1 MGKPKRANAAADRG
15 TAAAASAKK
24 RKKPLAL
31 RIALWSL
38 VALVSLGLVGTGVVA
53 YAYTTI
59 KLPDQNS
66 DFRTNT
72 TFVYYNDG
80 KTPLGSFQVQ
90 NRVTLNYNQ
99 IPQSVKDAI
108 VAAENRTFWTDPG
121 ISVTGLFRAAL
132 GLVGIMP
139 ADATASGGGSTITQ
153 QYIKIMYLTQERS
166 FSRKFTEILLAAK
179 MGQDMPKEEILGGYL
194 NTVYFGR
201 GAYGIEAAAQAY
213 FKKPAA
219 KLTLAEST
227 ALCAIVNS
235 PGNLDPT
242 KGAKQASDLLQ
253 RYQYTL
259 NGLVDMGKITS
270 TQKDKIY
277 RALPAFKAEDT
288 DQRMGGEKGFLLTMV
303 RTELVAKGF
312 TDQQIAGGGL
322 KVITTFDK
330 DAEDAAVEVG
340 TQQTLRAAN
349 GDKKAAKKLH
359 AAISSIDNATGGVL
373 AIYAGNPDFVKNN
386 RNWATTARET
396 GSTFKTYALAAALR
410 EGWTLNDKISKH
422 WIPRGYGKGYRP
434 DPNGAKTT
442 LQQATTN
449 SIDPAYFNLVSQ
461 LKGGGTA
468 VGAAANDAGVPTY
481 SDWQL
486 NASMPLGTPSVSP
499 TDQASGYSTF
509 ANQGVHRPWHVVAEV
524 WDTTPDGANPAPNG
538 QGKKVYAADT
548 TGTQGIEADV
558 AQDVTYAL
566 TKVVSS
572 GTGRAAGYVGYPV
585 AGKTGT
591 KGQPNPKGRY
601 LPRQTIATWFVGYTQ
616 QITTAVMYVKG
627 DSGHEDLGRSW
638 FGGGAATQT
647 WAAYMKLAMAGKD
660 RIAFDGP
667 TKRVSTQAPSKEPT
681 TAPPTPSFTPTPSA
695 PVQPTPSHSNGGGGG
710 GGATSAPPNP
720 PTDPTIKAEPPPAP
734 TPGA

>member
-1 MGKPKRANAAADRG
+1 MGKPKRANAAGDPG
-15 TAAAASAKK
+15 TAAGASTTK
-24 RKKPLAL
+24 RKKKPLAL
-31 RIALWSL
+31 RIALWGL
-38 VALVSLGLVGTGVVA
+38 VTLVSLGLIGAGVVA

-59 KLPDQNS
+59 KLPDPNS

-90 NRVTLNYNQ
+90 NRVSLNYDQ
-99 IPQSVKDAI
+99 IPQSVKDSI

-132 GLVGIMP
+132 GLVGIVP

-179 MGQDMPKEEILGGYL
+179 MGQEMTKEQILGGYL

-219 KLTLAEST
+219 KLSLAEST

-242 KGAKQASDLLQ
+242 KGTKQAADLLQ

-259 NGLVDMGKITS
+259 NGLVEMGKITAA
-270 TQKDKIY
+270 QKEKIY
-277 RALPAFKAEDT
+277 GALPAFKAENT
-288 DQRMGGEKGFLLTMV
+288 DQRMGGEKGYLLTMV
-303 RTELVAKGF
+303 RAELVAKGF

-330 DAEDAAVEVG
+330 SAEDAAVKVG

-386 RNWATTARET
+386 RNWATTPRET

-410 EGWTLNDKISKH
+410 EGWTLNDKISRQ
-422 WIPRGYGKGYRP
+422 WTSRGYGKGYRP
-434 DPNGAKTT
+434 NPNGKKTT
-442 LQQATTN
+442 LQNATTN

-461 LKGGGTA
+461 LKGGGEA
-468 VGAAANDAGVPTY
+468 VGAAANDAGVPSY
-481 SDWQL
+481 SDWVL

-499 TDQASGYSTF
+499 IDQASGYSTF

-524 WDTTPDGANPAPNG
+524 WDTTPDGSNAAANS

-548 TGTQGIEADV
+548 TGVQGIEPDV

-591 KGQPNPKGRY
+591 KGQPDPKGRY

-616 QITTAVMYVKG
+616 QISTAVMYVKG

-638 FGGGAATQT
+638 YGGGAATQT

-660 RIAFDGP
+660 RISFDGP
-667 TKRVSTQAPSKEPT
+667 TKRVSTQSPTKDPT
-681 TAPPTPSFTPTPSA
+681 TAAPTFVPTPTPT
-695 PVQPTPSHSNGGGGG
+695 PTPPPTHEPSPTHTGGGGG
-710 GGATSAPPNP
+710 TPTPDP
-720 PTDPTIKAEPPPAP
+720 PTHSP
-734 TPGA
+734 TPSPTG